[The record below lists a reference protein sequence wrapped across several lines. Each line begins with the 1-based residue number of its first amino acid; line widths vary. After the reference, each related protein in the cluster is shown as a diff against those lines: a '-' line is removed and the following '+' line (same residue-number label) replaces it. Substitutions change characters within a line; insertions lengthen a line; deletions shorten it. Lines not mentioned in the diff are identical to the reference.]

1 MLWYFSGWQMT
12 HEIITNATM
21 SLGAVSRASLS
32 GYRKPR
38 TPYKI
43 SSIYSGSI
51 FSQDNVFNLSR
62 SWKTENIYCS
72 EKFIFCEIPNKF

>member
-1 MLWYFSGWQMT
+1 MT

-51 FSQDNVFNLSR
+51 FSQDNLFNLSR
-62 SWKTENIYCS
+62 S
-72 EKFIFCEIPNKF
+72 